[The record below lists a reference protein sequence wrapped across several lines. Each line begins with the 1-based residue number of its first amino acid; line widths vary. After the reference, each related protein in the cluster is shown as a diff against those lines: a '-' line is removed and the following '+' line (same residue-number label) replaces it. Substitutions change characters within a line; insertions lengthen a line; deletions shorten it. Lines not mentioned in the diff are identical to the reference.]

1 MLSRYSQPK
10 LCTIT
15 LPEPDF
21 RLIVA
26 CIYEAQHSAL
36 AFSERRTDEHLSVI
50 VQRIHGAITKGL

>member
-1 MLSRYSQPK
+1 MVNRYSQPM

-15 LPEPDF
+15 LSHSDI

-36 AFSERRTDEHLSVI
+36 AFSERRTDQELTRI
-50 VQRIHGAITKGL
+50 VSGFHRAITKG